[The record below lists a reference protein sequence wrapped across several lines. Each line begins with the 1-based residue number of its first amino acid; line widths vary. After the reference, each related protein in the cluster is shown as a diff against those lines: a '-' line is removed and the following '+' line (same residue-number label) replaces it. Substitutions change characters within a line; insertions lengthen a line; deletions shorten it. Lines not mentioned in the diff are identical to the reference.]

1 MAVERTR
8 GVRYRT
14 TAFATA
20 VVAAALVAGFVAAII
35 VLRANL
41 ISSSRDATT
50 ARAESVAALVTE
62 AVVPDPLVAGEG
74 VLVIEVVDPAGG
86 LFATSLPNGD
96 LVPYDRFATEGDETE
111 GEPIRVSEQEVDFE
125 IVVGFDVDGPVELT
139 WLSVDVDGQPHE
151 VRVYAALEFQS
162 SVDAFVRVLVPGL
175 PLVLAMV
182 AAIVWWVTGRAL
194 RPVEAMRAEAAAIG
208 GADLGRRLPVP
219 RGSDEINLVYEP
231 DARSHRILGRAP
243 ATLRGRR
250 LARAEE
256 PGCRD
261 QNDARGR

>member
-1 MAVERTR
+1 M
-8 GVRYRT
+8 
-14 TAFATA
+14 
-20 VVAAALVAGFVAAII
+20 AAALVAGFVAAVI

-62 AVVPDPLVAGEG
+62 GVVPDPLVAGEG

-175 PLVLAMV
+175 PLVLRWSQPSSGGSPGGLFVLWRRCGPRPLPSAAPTSV
-182 AAIVWWVTGRAL
+182 AGSRFL
-194 RPVEAMRAEAAAIG
+194 E
-208 GADLGRRLPVP
+208 GATRSPGWRRL
-219 RGSDEINLVYEP
+219 
-231 DARSHRILGRAP
+231 
-243 ATLRGRR
+243 
-250 LARAEE
+250 
-256 PGCRD
+256 
-261 QNDARGR
+261 